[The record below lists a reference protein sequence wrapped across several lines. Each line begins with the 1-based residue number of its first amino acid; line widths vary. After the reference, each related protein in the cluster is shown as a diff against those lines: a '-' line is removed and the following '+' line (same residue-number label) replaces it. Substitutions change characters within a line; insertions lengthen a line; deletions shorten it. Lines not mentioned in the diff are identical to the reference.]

1 MPAAYSRDLRQ
12 RVLEAYKAK
21 GSLQRQLAKRFKVSL
36 SFVQRII
43 KRQKQTRQ
51 VTPKAHGGGAKAL
64 LGQKELEKVQQLVSA
79 QPDALL
85 SELCERLASQTGTVV
100 SVTTMHRA
108 VKRLQL
114 TTKKNSLCKCSRK
127 PKSGKVTI

>member
-21 GSLQRQLAKRFKVSL
+21 EGSQRKLAERFKVSL

-43 KRQKQTRQ
+43 KRQKETGQ

-64 LGQKELEKVQQLVSA
+64 LGHKELERVQQLVSA

-85 SELCERLASQTGTVV
+85 SELCERLAAQTGVVV

-114 TTKKNSLCKCSRK
+114 TTKKNSLC
-127 PKSGKVTI
+127 